1 MEFRKFRHEY
11 KFFIT
16 YGDYLA
22 LKARLDAVA
31 QLDPNTGEEGR
42 YFIRSLYFDNVYD
55 SALKDKVNG
64 VNNREKFRIRCYNR
78 DESFVRLE
86 KKSKI
91 NGLCNKIQARLT
103 REEAEKIIRGDLDWM
118 KDSGRALV
126 VEFYAKMR
134 FGLLRPKVIVDYTRG
149 PYIFKAGNVRIT
161 FDYNIKTGLYNL
173 NMFDFEE
180 PTVTAQAESILLEVK
195 YDAFLPEVIQSAL
208 QEGGRRSGS
217 FSKYGS
223 CRIYG

>member
-22 LKARLDAVA
+22 LKARLNAVA

-134 FGLLRPKVIVDYTRG
+134 FGLLRPKVIVDYTRE

-180 PTVTAQAESILLEVK
+180 PTVAAQAESILLEVK

>member
-1 MEFRKFRHEY
+1 MEFRKFRHEF
-11 KFFIT
+11 KFFIS

-22 LKARLDAVA
+22 LKARLNAIA
-31 QLDPNTGEEGR
+31 RLDPNTGAEGR

-78 DESFVRLE
+78 DESFIRLE

-91 NGLCNKIQARLT
+91 NGLCNKLQARLT
-103 REEAEKIIRGDLDWM
+103 REEAERIIHGDIEWM

-134 FGLLRPKVIVDYTRG
+134 FGLLKPKVIVDYTRE

-161 FDYNIKTGLYNL
+161 FDYNIKTGLANL
-173 NMFDFEE
+173 NMFDFDE

-195 YDAFLPEVIQSAL
+195 YDEFLPEVIQSAL

>member
-134 FGLLRPKVIVDYTRG
+134 FGLLRPKVIVDYTRE